1 MDELV
6 QKISDLMYKK
16 EGEEDEIGFLTKL
29 RKTKQFDKEKLN
41 AVNENLIK
49 YRELHKKDLLIEKFF
64 MDLFFG
70 FRFSYKHEIGYY
82 KKLRDGESVDDIAD
96 ELEALNET
104 HDIMC
109 SIVKGYHGC
118 VLAERLVELLWKSDS
133 GDEDGYL
140 VKLKAGRELDKNQAN
155 EILNVLEEYRKVF
168 DDSKYV
174 EKPFVYAFMDFYE
187 IIRDNE
193 EPYRRKN
200 LSDIITF
207 ERYAELEIHRLLS
220 ENWIVK

>member
-29 RKTKQFDKEKLN
+29 RRTKQVDKEKLN

-64 MDLFFG
+64 MDLFYG
-70 FRFSYKHEIGYY
+70 FRFEYKLEIGYY
-82 KKLRDGESVDDIAD
+82 KRLRDGQSVDDIAD
-96 ELEALNET
+96 ELEAIDET

-118 VLAERLVELLWKSDS
+118 VLAEKLVELLWKSDS

-140 VKLKAGRELDKNQAN
+140 VKLKAGRELDKNQSD

-187 IIRDNE
+187 TISDNE
-193 EPYRRKN
+193 KLYQGKK
-200 LSDIITF
+200 LGDIATF
-207 ERYAELEIHRLLS
+207 ELDAERKIRRLLC
-220 ENWIVK
+220 ENWIIK